1 MGFSLNALVISF
13 DGRYSKNAIYQKMID
28 LCLREEEEVPCAE
41 SSSSFELKL
50 PADLPSVE
58 ETMKHLSATLTTL
71 KQPGLCIGQT

>member
-28 LCLREEEEVPCAE
+28 LGLREEEVPCAE

-58 ETMKHLSATLTTL
+58 ETMKHLTATLTTL

>member
-28 LCLREEEEVPCAE
+28 LGLREEEVPCAE
-41 SSSSFELKL
+41 SSSFELKL

-58 ETMKHLSATLTTL
+58 ETMKHLTATLTTL